1 MALLNRLGFR
11 LKKTT
16 LAHQFPYPH
25 EHSRHAAYAVLAGSL
40 FFISS
45 DNLQNLLNR
54 FDSNIKWWAIYGF
67 LLGFFY
73 FFASPFLG
81 KVSKAPDQR
90 QMFTRILFPHSGAIA
105 RRKYS
110 WSRLWVRRVFS
121 LVKLAEK
128 KLITDGGGTVFGVL
142 LHEVDFVC
150 HQDLSAALDER

>member
-1 MALLNRLGFR
+1 MGFWP
-11 LKKTT
+11 KKTT

-81 KVSKAPDQR
+81 KVGQ
-90 QMFTRILFPHSGAIA
+90 L
-105 RRKYS
+105 
-110 WSRLWVRRVFS
+110 SRSV
-121 LVKLAEK
+121 LAF
-128 KLITDGGGTVFGVL
+128 LSPIIVVVVVVVVVGV
-142 LHEVDFVC
+142 
-150 HQDLSAALDER
+150 